1 MRAISCVV
9 GRPLAQ
15 KLPVHKS
22 IVRTLL
28 AWRPTG
34 VADNRCRLLTAVA
47 TVACLR
53 VSEVTALPVCNLWF
67 DHFTGMGVPGYE
79 GSCGVYILKQ
89 KNDKQRTGHMPDIGV
104 SRDPALDLVAQLRF
118 WMEWMGLSIQPGCT
132 ERRGRRRAVPLVP
145 GSSRRPLKVRAV

>member
-1 MRAISCVV
+1 M

-34 VADNRCRLLTAVA
+34 VADNRCRLLTALA
-47 TVACLR
+47 TAACLR
-53 VSEVTALPVCNLWF
+53 MSEVASLQVPMVRSL
-67 DHFTGMGVPGYE
+67 HGHGHTGLR